1 MSAATHSGLRTPFPL
16 TFTKQM
22 AALYHPAAYRGADIV
37 FDIDYTDI
45 GKRYRVILGEKQGR
59 VVTEFDGRPATVI
72 HTPFSVWQAIAAGKI
87 AGSAV
92 V

>member
-1 MSAATHSGLRTPFPL
+1 
-16 TFTKQM
+16 M
-22 AALYHPAAYRGADIV
+22 AALYHPAAYRGANIV

-72 HTPFSVWQAIAAGKI
+72 HTPFLVWREIAAGKI